1 MPTSTPNGRRA
12 GAKAQADAE
21 SAIATAVAPTPTP
34 DPTPAPTP
42 DVAKPDAPTP
52 DAHAP
57 DTPTDTPDVAALV
70 QAAVAEALAAQ
81 AQAQPQPEPPTDAEP
96 PTGRRAQAR
105 AQTAQAAKRAQPLV
119 LSHECTWHVE
129 SGLGKFGITVE
140 GGESREGAP
149 PSPVREYLTWA
160 PQSGGRV
167 QKIPLYEALFA
178 LLDSGQL
185 A

>member
-1 MPTSTPNGRRA
+1 MTSSTPNGRRA

-21 SAIATAVAPTPTP
+21 SAIATAVAPTP
-34 DPTPAPTP
+34 DPTPAPTPTP

-52 DAHAP
+52 DP
-57 DTPTDTPDVAALV
+57 TPTDAPTGPDVAALV

-81 AQAQPQPEPPTDAEP
+81 AQAQPEPEPPTDAEP

-105 AQTAQAAKRAQPLV
+105 AQSAQAAKRAQPLV

-129 SGLGKFGITVE
+129 KGLGKFGITFE
-140 GGESREGAP
+140 GGESREGAA

-167 QKIPLYEALFA
+167 QKIPLYEALFE